1 MDPMQ
6 VGGELAA
13 GFASAWN
20 QHNMAALGELFHD
33 NAAFVNVVGTYM
45 RGRQEIQ
52 QSHGAAHAG
61 FYRNSALRVEV
72 EDAREVVPGLIVAH
86 VHSEVSGDDRAPGE
100 VRRTLLTLVIERRA
114 DRWRIIAG
122 HNTVV
127 TTTPG

>member
-1 MDPMQ
+1 MPRSSTWWAPIC
-6 VGGELAA
+6 AA
-13 GFASAWN
+13 ARRSSRAT
-20 QHNMAALGELFHD
+20 A
-33 NAAFVNVVGTYM
+33 
-45 RGRQEIQ
+45 RPRP
-52 QSHGAAHAG
+52 G

-100 VRRTLLTLVIERRA
+100 LRRTLLTLVIERRA